1 VCLGSNPEKQTE
13 DRGVECTGPSMKTGR
28 SWVTTD
34 PEGAPIAPTR
44 QDACQ
49 HQRRPPPEQAWMKRA
64 QTVARSR
71 LTRMPL
77 VNVPVSIDQYDAAAA
92 GSVDGP
98 LLRRAIL
105 RAAQQRKNP
114 STGSTAE
121 SRTCRRVPRRRSAPQ
136 DAYSFQDPEW
146 SRASEAMDD
155 REPRPGIL
163 ARSRIAPT
171 SSRQE
176 LSPGADR

>member
-105 RAAQQRKNP
+105 RAAQQR
-114 STGSTAE
+114 
-121 SRTCRRVPRRRSAPQ
+121 RVVEKARH
-136 DAYSFQDPEW
+136 
-146 SRASEAMDD
+146 ASEWACYAAGVGDWGVGQPCH
-155 REPRPGIL
+155 PRL
-163 ARSRIAPT
+163 ARSRMAPT
-171 SSRQE
+171 SSRRE